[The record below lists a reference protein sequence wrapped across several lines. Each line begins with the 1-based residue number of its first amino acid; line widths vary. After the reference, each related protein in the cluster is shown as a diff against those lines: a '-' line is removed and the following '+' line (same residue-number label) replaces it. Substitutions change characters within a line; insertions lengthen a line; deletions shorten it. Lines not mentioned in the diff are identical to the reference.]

1 VASNTPEIPWWL
13 SKVLEVMWQNFVQY
27 VPIILSALSNTLI
40 LAFFSFGLATVLGI
54 VMAFAEVFT
63 SKTILIIVSWVA
75 RVLRGVPLILSIFL
89 VFYGLPKLGLTLPPL
104 YAAILGIAIVD
115 AGYQEQIFR
124 GAIKAVS
131 NRQLEA
137 AYSLGL
143 TRASAFLYVV
153 LPQAFR
159 IALPSWINDFTI
171 VLKDISIAY
180 AIGVVEMFTQAIH
193 VAQVIMDY
201 MWPLVFVA
209 LIYLA
214 ICYPLSMLSNY
225 LHSKLKMM
233 GMLGSGV

>member
-1 VASNTPEIPWWL
+1 
-13 SKVLEVMWQNFVQY
+13 MWQNFVQY

-159 IALPSWINDFTI
+159 MALPSWINDFTI
-171 VLKDISIAY
+171 VLKDTSIAY

>member
-159 IALPSWINDFTI
+159 MALPSWINDFTI
-171 VLKDISIAY
+171 VLKDTSIAY

-209 LIYLA
+209 LIYLV

-225 LHSKLKMM
+225 LHGKLKMM

>member
-171 VLKDISIAY
+171 VLKDTSIAY

>member
-159 IALPSWINDFTI
+159 MALPSWINDFTI
-171 VLKDISIAY
+171 VLKDTSIAY

-225 LHSKLKMM
+225 LHGKLKMM

>member
-1 VASNTPEIPWWL
+1 MASNTPEIPWWL

-171 VLKDISIAY
+171 VLKDTSIAY

>member
-1 VASNTPEIPWWL
+1 MASNTPEIPWWL

-171 VLKDISIAY
+171 VLKDTSIAY
-180 AIGVVEMFTQAIH
+180 AIGVVEMFTRAIH

>member
-171 VLKDISIAY
+171 ILKDTSIAY

-201 MWPLVFVA
+201 VWPLVFVT
-209 LIYLA
+209 LIYLV

-225 LHSKLKMM
+225 LHGKLKMM
-233 GMLGSGV
+233 GMLGSGM

>member
-1 VASNTPEIPWWL
+1 MASNTPEIPWWL

>member
-1 VASNTPEIPWWL
+1 
-13 SKVLEVMWQNFVQY
+13 MWQNFVQY

-159 IALPSWINDFTI
+159 MALPSWINDFTI
-171 VLKDISIAY
+171 VLKDTSIAY

-225 LHSKLKMM
+225 LHGKLKMM

>member
-1 VASNTPEIPWWL
+1 MASNTPEIPWWL

-159 IALPSWINDFTI
+159 MALPSWINDFTI
-171 VLKDISIAY
+171 VLKDTSIAY

-225 LHSKLKMM
+225 LHGKLKMM

>member
-1 VASNTPEIPWWL
+1 MASNTPEIPWWL

-171 VLKDISIAY
+171 VLKDTSIAY

-225 LHSKLKMM
+225 LHGKLKMM

>member
-171 VLKDISIAY
+171 VLKDTSIAY

-225 LHSKLKMM
+225 LHGKLKMM

>member
-1 VASNTPEIPWWL
+1 MASNTPEIPWWL

-159 IALPSWINDFTI
+159 MALPSWINDFTI
-171 VLKDISIAY
+171 VLKDTSIAY

-209 LIYLA
+209 LIYLV

-225 LHSKLKMM
+225 LHGKLKMM

>member
-1 VASNTPEIPWWL
+1 MASNNPEIPWWL

-89 VFYGLPKLGLTLPPL
+89 VFYGLPKLGVTLPPL

-137 AYSLGL
+137 AYALGL
-143 TRASAFLYVV
+143 TRAGAFLYVV

-171 VLKDISIAY
+171 ILKDTSIAY

-201 MWPLVFVA
+201 VWPLVFVT
-209 LIYLA
+209 LIYLV

-225 LHSKLKMM
+225 LHGKLKMM
-233 GMLGSGV
+233 GMLGSGM

>member
-1 VASNTPEIPWWL
+1 MASNTPEIPWWL

-89 VFYGLPKLGLTLPPL
+89 VFYGLPKLGLTLSPL

-171 VLKDISIAY
+171 VLKDTSIAY

-225 LHSKLKMM
+225 LHGKLKMM

>member
-1 VASNTPEIPWWL
+1 
-13 SKVLEVMWQNFVQY
+13 
-27 VPIILSALSNTLI
+27 
-40 LAFFSFGLATVLGI
+40 
-54 VMAFAEVFT
+54 
-63 SKTILIIVSWVA
+63 
-75 RVLRGVPLILSIFL
+75 
-89 VFYGLPKLGLTLPPL
+89 
-104 YAAILGIAIVD
+104 
-115 AGYQEQIFR
+115 
-124 GAIKAVS
+124 
-131 NRQLEA
+131 
-137 AYSLGL
+137 
-143 TRASAFLYVV
+143 

-171 VLKDISIAY
+171 VLKDTSIAY

-225 LHSKLKMM
+225 LHGKLKMM

>member
-171 VLKDISIAY
+171 VLKDTSIAY
-180 AIGVVEMFTQAIH
+180 AIGVVEMFTRAIH

>member
-89 VFYGLPKLGLTLPPL
+89 VFYGLPKLGLTLSPL

-171 VLKDISIAY
+171 VLKDTSIAY

-225 LHSKLKMM
+225 LHGKLKMM